1 MEYSALTNKVLW
13 LDLRKNMYLPHHNH
27 SSRFWA
33 ALKIG
38 TPSRTCSSQSTSTS
52 TTEPVVVSDDSATV
66 NDRVEPSNS
75 NNIAANEVLQHGGHK
90 WGVLPNENPNLSP
103 AALIT
108 LISCIPYQKQTSI
121 CFCPKSRC
129 FCHAAITI
137 SISIHGPSIAT
148 HKLTFTTAWNERFT
162 SSGTFL
168 PRCSHSPE
176 DQAVYHR
183 RWVCWTWLS
192 VASEKTHAS
201 I

>member
-1 MEYSALTNKVLW
+1 M
-13 LDLRKNMYLPHHNH
+13 DLPHHNH

-38 TPSRTCSSQSTSTS
+38 TPRRICSSQSASTS
-52 TTEPVVVSDDSATV
+52 ATEPVVVSDDSA
-66 NDRVEPSNS
+66 NS
-75 NNIAANEVLQHGGHK
+75 NNIAANEARQHGGHK
-90 WGVLPNENPNLSP
+90 WGVHPNENPNLSP

-108 LISCIPYQKQTSI
+108 LISCIPDKQTSI

-137 SISIHGPSIAT
+137 SISINGPSIAT
-148 HKLTFTTAWNERFT
+148 HKLTFTTAWNELFT
-162 SSGTFL
+162 SSATFL

>member
-1 MEYSALTNKVLW
+1 MDS
-13 LDLRKNMYLPHHNH
+13 PHHNH

-33 ALKIG
+33 SLKIG
-38 TPSRTCSSQSTSTS
+38 TPSCTCSSQSASTS
-52 TTEPVVVSDDSATV
+52 ATEPFVVSDDSATI
-66 NDRVEPSNS
+66 NDMVEPSNS
-75 NNIAANEVLQHGGHK
+75 NNIAANEARQHGGHK

-103 AALIT
+103 AALIN
-108 LISCIPYQKQTSI
+108 LISCIPDQKQTSI
-121 CFCPKSRC
+121 CFRPKSRC

-137 SISIHGPSIAT
+137 SISIHGPSTAT
-148 HKLTFTTAWNERFT
+148 HKLTFTTAWNELFT
-162 SSGTFL
+162 SSATFL